1 MVTFLKTIV
10 RRTPNILGQW
20 VGDNS
25 SRFYGILLP
34 MLRDTRSER
43 SERTTSTSPFVSL
56 DGRLIDHE
64 EERIVRLD

>member
-1 MVTFLKTIV
+1 MAAFFKKIV
-10 RRTPNILGQW
+10 RRTPNFLGQW

-25 SRFYGILLP
+25 SRLYGILLP
-34 MLRDTRSER
+34 MLRDTRSEQ